1 MHEIQYKLNFTFNKL
16 WIRYIF
22 FIYNDY
28 FSYHCFLPSHISLFI
43 QNDLLSCG
51 KTMCT
56 QQGFTVRP
64 SLILKRQRCCMMGQ
78 ALLRGRNL
86 PRSVAHCW
94 RPNTRRSKRLVT
106 RVRQENLR
114 ISRQLRYMA
123 WYNGESLA
131 TSFSKVTT
139 RTNSACDAPPP
150 SPQTGNV
157 CIIIDYEG

>member
-1 MHEIQYKLNFTFNKL
+1 
-16 WIRYIF
+16 
-22 FIYNDY
+22 
-28 FSYHCFLPSHISLFI
+28 
-43 QNDLLSCG
+43 
-51 KTMCT
+51 MCT

-94 RPNTRRSKRLVT
+94 RPNPRRSKRLVT
-106 RVRQENLR
+106 RVRPENLR

-123 WYNGESLA
+123 SYNGESLA

-150 SPQTGNV
+150 PPPNRQCVHNYRLRWLGFAEKRFEVANVDDSIVERNYSYNMGGNSV
-157 CIIIDYEG
+157 LEAWSSCST